1 MLYKLATL
9 ISIIG
14 CLLLLLFVFL
24 TQYKGL
30 TLPLMKPVLWI
41 TIVSLVVRI
50 LVRKRAK

>member
-1 MLYKLATL
+1 MLYKLTTL

-30 TLPLMKPVLWI
+30 NLPLMKPVLWI
-41 TIVSLVVRI
+41 TIVSLVIRI
-50 LVRKRAK
+50 GLRRRAK